1 MDEKQWREQQEK
13 EIFRCSGCGAEKP
26 LIQVHWT
33 VVKNQKTGKW
43 FSFQCDECNP
53 AMRRN

>member
-26 LIQVHWT
+26 LMKTNWT
-33 VVKNQKTGKW
+33 VMKNRKTGKW
-43 FSFQCDECNP
+43 WSAQCDECAP
-53 AMRRN
+53 SMRRK